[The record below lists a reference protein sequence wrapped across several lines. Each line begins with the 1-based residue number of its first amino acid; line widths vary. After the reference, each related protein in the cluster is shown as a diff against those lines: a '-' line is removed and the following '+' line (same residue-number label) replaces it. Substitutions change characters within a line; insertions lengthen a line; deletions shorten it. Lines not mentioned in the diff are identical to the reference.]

1 MMPGI
6 HDQTEPVA
14 GIWPSLAFEDW
25 KDTCETLQLWS
36 QVVGKVRLKL
46 APMVNHWWQ
55 VTLYVTARGLTTSA
69 MPYQDRFV
77 QIDFDFLDHRL
88 ILRTSDGRSDQFPLT
103 ACSVADFHTEVMQRL
118 RTLGIDVHIWTM
130 PSEIENAI
138 PFERDRAHHSY
149 DRDAAQR
156 FWRQLVQADRVMN
169 VFRGRFLGKCSPVHF
184 FWGSFDLAVTRF
196 SGGPAP
202 PLSGHS
208 PNLGDWVM
216 REAYSHEVS
225 SCGFWPGNGG
235 YGKAAFYAYAYPE
248 PAGFGDAPVPPPAAY
263 DKNAGQFLLPYD
275 AVRSADDPD
284 ELLLAFLQSTY
295 EACADR
301 AHWDRQALERQ
312 RPVKDQ

>member
-1 MMPGI
+1 MPGI

-14 GIWPSLAFEDW
+14 GIWPSLAFDDW

-36 QVVGKVRLKL
+36 QVVGKIRLKL

-88 ILRTSDGRSDQFPLT
+88 ILRTSDGRRDQFPLT
-103 ACSVADFHTEVMQRL
+103 ACSVADFYTEVMQRL
-118 RTLGIDVHIWTM
+118 RVLGIDVHIWTM

-138 PFERDRAHHSY
+138 PFERDRAHHAY

-196 SGGPAP
+196 SGRPAP
-202 PLSGHS
+202 PLSSHS

-248 PAGFGDAPVPPPAAY
+248 PAGFGEAPVPPPAAY
-263 DKNAGQFLLPYD
+263 DKNVGQFLLPYD